1 MTIWSMRI
9 VRCITKAKNMYSEYS
24 IIIASA
30 QQQWLHDS
38 ASLLR
43 YMYIAYLVNL
53 NFWHQSF
60 TFKF

>member
-1 MTIWSMRI
+1 MRI
-9 VRCITKAKNMYSEYS
+9 AFWIPKATNMHSEYA

-43 YMYIAYLVNL
+43 HTYIAYLVNL
-53 NFWHQSF
+53 NNDRQIGS
-60 TFKF
+60 KRVYV